1 MNPTRTLL
9 SLMLLSTL
17 LVTAGCP
24 YERTFEEDD
33 FAPRFIT
40 QPRIVRD
47 TVTLTVYPTQFDEI
61 PREDDAK
68 QTFEPKIEKS
78 TITAD
83 GRDVYWPCEL
93 VRRYDPEYGWT
104 QSIVFDVQG
113 DPQTLH
119 ITLMVQHISGR
130 FRLVADMA
138 RNKDGLWE
146 ATYQEAIRT
155 Q

>member
-1 MNPTRTLL
+1 MNPTRILIG
-9 SLMLLSTL
+9 LMLLSTL

-24 YERTFEEDD
+24 YQRMYNADTFE
-33 FAPRFIT
+33 PRFID
-40 QPRIVRD
+40 QPRVVRD
-47 TVTLTVYPTQFDEI
+47 TVTLTVFPTELTEP
-61 PREDDAK
+61 PREADVE
-68 QTFEPKIEKS
+68 QTYEPKIEKS

-83 GRDVYWPCEL
+83 GRETYWPCEI
-93 VRRYDPEYGWT
+93 VRRYDSQYGWT

-130 FRLVADMA
+130 FRMTADMA
-138 RNKDGLWE
+138 RNEEGLWE
-146 ATYQEAIRT
+146 ATFQETIRT